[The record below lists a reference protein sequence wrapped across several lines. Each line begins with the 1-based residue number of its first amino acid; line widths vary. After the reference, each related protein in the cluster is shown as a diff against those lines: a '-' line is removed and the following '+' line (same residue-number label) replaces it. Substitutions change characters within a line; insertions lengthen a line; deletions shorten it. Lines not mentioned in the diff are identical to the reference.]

1 MQEASN
7 QDKANQDKASQNKA
21 DLTKASQNLTL
32 NELYRR
38 CVQIISTSS
47 DTPTLDARI
56 IAQNVLN
63 VGLNSFILHS
73 QDLVK
78 PADFQRTLD
87 LAQRRAQGEP
97 VAYLVGH
104 RGFYEEDFKVNS
116 STLIPRADTEILVEE
131 AIKQG
136 LEIAQQ
142 ENKQELKILDLCTG
156 TGCVGISVAKALF
169 KRFAKTTESKTTE
182 SKTTEYRTKLTLSD
196 ISKDA
201 LQVCKENAKRILGN
215 IGLEDLE
222 YEVLCGDLFERVAGK
237 KFDLILANPPYI
249 KTEVIQ
255 TLEEQVKREP
265 ILALD
270 GGADGLA
277 LIKKLT
283 NQAPKYLEKGGALL
297 LEIGYDQ
304 GDAVKALF
312 EKAGFKQVEV
322 KKDLGGCD
330 RVVKGAL

>member
-1 MQEASN
+1 MTSVMQEASS
-7 QDKANQDKASQNKA
+7 QDKASQNKA
-21 DLTKASQNLTL
+21 DPTKASQNLTL

-63 VGLNSFILHS
+63 VGLNSFILHF
-73 QDLVK
+73 QDIVK
-78 PADFQRTLD
+78 PADVQRTLD

-136 LEIAQQ
+136 LKIAQNAQQ

-169 KRFAKTTESKTTE
+169 KRFAKTTE
-182 SKTTEYRTKLTLSD
+182 YRIKLTLSD
-196 ISKDA
+196 LSKDA
-201 LQVCKENAKRILGN
+201 LQVCKENAKKILGN

-237 KFDLILANPPYI
+237 KFDLVLANPPYI

-283 NQAPKYLEKGGALL
+283 SQAPEYLEKGGALL

-312 EKAGFKQVEV
+312 EKAGFTQVEV

-330 RVVKGAL
+330 RVVKGAF